1 MKSYLQG
8 IITGGVLV
16 FAILLFI
23 GASSNN
29 SEVGRYAI
37 SSAITA
43 QLGKW
48 EVLESIID
56 TKTGEVVN
64 RYKVKDKIFEKV
76 K

>member
-64 RYKVKDKIFEKV
+64 RNRLGAKEFNWIK
-76 K
+76 